1 MPARE
6 DVAMLANSEA
16 AVLKLDAL
24 SQAEAAA
31 AEEKLLQAQAKKK
44 LKVEAA
50 AAAEKKRL
58 AKLAAKW
65 KEPGP
70 SKLPPLPGMKVR
82 VTHCLGGWLGFR
94 LRPCLACPVAAAS
107 PPAALISNP

>member
-1 MPARE
+1 MSAS
-6 DVAMLANSEA
+6 SEA
-16 AVLKLDAL
+16 AVKLDAL
-24 SQAEAAA
+24 PQAE

-70 SKLPPLPGMKVR
+70 SKLPALPGMKVR
-82 VTHCLGGWLGFR
+82 GTHCVWGCDYAWRAPLQPHLLPLPSFQ
-94 LRPCLACPVAAAS
+94 VH
-107 PPAALISNP
+107 NPKRRQRT

>member
-1 MPARE
+1 MSARE
-6 DVAMLANSEA
+6 GIAMLASSEA
-16 AVLKLDAL
+16 AVKPDAL
-24 SQAEAAA
+24 PQAEAAA
-31 AEEKLLQAQAKKK
+31 AEEKHLQAHPKKK

-82 VTHCLGGWLGFR
+82 VTHCVWGRAYAWRSFVQ
-94 LRPCLACPVAAAS
+94 PHAIS
-107 PPAALISNP
+107 PP

>member
-6 DVAMLANSEA
+6 DIAMLANSEA
-16 AVLKLDAL
+16 AL

-82 VTHCLGGWLGFR
+82 VTHCLGGCAHAWRAPLQPHR
-94 LRPCLACPVAAAS
+94 LPL
-107 PPAALISNP
+107 L